1 MVGGGVASGG
11 DQAARLVTDGGT
23 KYRARPFGSVIVV
36 VVVALAVRVVYL
48 VETRDAPLVQ
58 ELVGDAAAYQAWA
71 QRIVAGDW
79 IGDEAFY
86 QAPLYP
92 YTLAVIFKLFGDGV
106 WVIRLVQS
114 AWGAMAAGLLCLAAT
129 RLFGKRSGILAGLMW
144 ALYPPAIMFDGMVQK
159 ASLGG
164 FLTCALVAGLTGVCA
179 RMRGGAQNGASFAQ
193 AEARGSG
200 EAVWRFGAIGVLVG
214 LLCLVRE
221 NALVWVPLV
230 LMWVLVAHRSRG
242 ATERIESA
250 GGLTSSTGKLAPAD
264 GPPEREGGC
273 SERVPRNDTSRWW
286 VGVVAYLVGVVV
298 VLGPV
303 AARNA
308 AVDGGWS
315 VTTFQAGP
323 NFYIGNSAEAT
334 GRYRPLVRGHETPA
348 FERADATALAERDVG
363 RELSPEEVSDYW
375 MRRAWSDIRAG
386 PGRWA
391 RLMGRKLL
399 MTVNA
404 YEVSDVEGQY
414 VYEGLSYVLAALGP
428 MWHFGVLVPL
438 AGVGVVA
445 TRRDWR
451 RLWLL
456 YALMASMA
464 VAVAAFYVMA
474 RYRFPLAVLMVPFA
488 GAGLVW
494 AWDRIGQR
502 RWRAVSCAAVVAVVL
517 AVVSNWPLYE
527 RGRLDALAWMNV
539 GTSLAQRGELAAA
552 TEYFAFAVEEFPQ
565 SGEANYN
572 LAQALALQGRYAEA
586 VACYRRAVAVAPDLP
601 RLDYNLA
608 VALERVGNV
617 EDAVEHYR
625 RAVARDPDDAPARTA
640 LERLEE

>member
-1 MVGGGVASGG
+1 MTE
-11 DQAARLVTDGGT
+11 RGT
-23 KYRARPFGSVIVV
+23 RRWWGRFGAIIVV
-36 VVVALAVRVVYL
+36 VALALAVRVVYL

-58 ELVGDAAAYQAWA
+58 QLVGDAAGYYAWG
-71 QRIVAGDW
+71 QRIAARNWV
-79 IGDEAFY
+79 GDEAFY

-106 WVIRLVQS
+106 WIIRLVQS
-114 AWGAMAAGLLCLAAT
+114 VWGAVAAGLLCLAAT
-129 RLFGKRSGILAGLMW
+129 QLFGKRSGIVAGAMW
-144 ALYPPAIMFDGMVQK
+144 AVYPPAIVFDGMVQK

-164 FLTCALVAGLTGVCA
+164 FLTCALIAAVAGVLHRA
-179 RMRGGAQNGASFAQ
+179 RADVHEGATFAQ
-193 AEARGSG
+193 ARDKSGLDSARGSG
-200 EAVWRFGAIGVLVG
+200 DAVWRFGVIGVLVG

-221 NALVWVPLV
+221 NALVWAPLI
-230 LMWVLVAHRSRG
+230 LLWALLCRR
-242 ATERIESA
+242 RESA
-250 GGLTSSTGKLAPAD
+250 GD
-264 GPPEREGGC
+264 
-273 SERVPRNDTSRWW
+273 DTEVSRYGTFGRW
-286 VGVVAYLVGVVV
+286 VGVVAYVVGLAL

-308 AVDGGWS
+308 AVGGGWS
-315 VTTFQAGP
+315 VTTYQAGP

-348 FERADATALAERDVG
+348 FERADATALAEREMG
-363 RELSPEEVSDYW
+363 RKLGPEEVSDYW
-375 MRRAWSDIRAG
+375 IRRAWSDIRAG
-386 PGRWA
+386 PGRWL

-404 YEVSDVEGQY
+404 YEVSDVESQY
-414 VYEGLSYVLAALGP
+414 VYERLSYLLAALGP
-428 MWHFGVLVPL
+428 VWHFGVVFPL

-451 RLWLL
+451 RLWLF

-464 VAVAAFYVMA
+464 AAVAAFYVMA

-488 GAGLVW
+488 GAGVMW

-502 RWRAVSCAAVVAVVL
+502 RWRNVSWAAAVAVVL

-539 GTSLAQRGELAAA
+539 GTSLAKRGELPAA
-552 TEYFAFAVEEFPQ
+552 TEYFALAVAEFPQ

-586 VACYRRAVAVAPDLP
+586 VAYYRRALAAAPDLP
-601 RLDYNLA
+601 GLDYNLA
-608 VALERVGNV
+608 VALERVGEV
-617 EDAVEHYR
+617 EEAVEHYR
-625 RAVARDPDDAPARTA
+625 RALARDPDDAAARAA
-640 LERLEE
+640 LERLGG